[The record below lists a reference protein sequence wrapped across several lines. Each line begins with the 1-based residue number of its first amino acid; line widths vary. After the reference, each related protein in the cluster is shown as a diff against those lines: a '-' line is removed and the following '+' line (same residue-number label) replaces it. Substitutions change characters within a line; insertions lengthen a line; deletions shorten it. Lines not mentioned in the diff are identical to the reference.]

1 MDGMKILVEGG
12 FNLAAPVA
20 GIAVTASQARQVET
34 FITQATKSQEEQE
47 RVAEYYRTSRS
58 ACTPNATFFK
68 KEFRLEPIKPND
80 CIIQDKTMFT
90 VFSSVHMAIIFDDPE
105 IHRILK
111 ERMMGDEKFAEEA
124 LFTTTQN
131 IEFNINDFEQQAL
144 LPEEVYLLT
153 GLHLAVKYNIRMLKT
168 MMEVARRHKL
178 MQKVWEQKDFRD
190 LNILQFATF
199 NRTTECLE

>member
-1 MDGMKILVEGG
+1 M
-12 FNLAAPVA
+12 
-20 GIAVTASQARQVET
+20 TASQARQVET
-34 FITQATKSQEEQE
+34 FITQSTRSQEEQE

-58 ACTPNATFFK
+58 ACTPNETFFK
-68 KEFRLEPIKPND
+68 KEFRLEPLKPNE
-80 CIIQDKTMFT
+80 CIIQDKTIFT

-111 ERMMGDEKFAEEA
+111 ERMVGDKKFAEEV
-124 LFTTTQN
+124 LFTKTQN
-131 IEFNINDFEQQAL
+131 IKFNISHFEQHAL
-144 LPEEVYLLT
+144 LPEEAYLLT
-153 GLHLAVKYNIRMLKT
+153 GLHLAVKYNIKMLKT

-199 NRTTECLE
+199 NKTPECLE

>member
-1 MDGMKILVEGG
+1 MDGVKILVEGG

-20 GIAVTASQARQVET
+20 GISMTASQARQVET
-34 FITQATKSQEEQE
+34 FITQSTKSQEEQG
-47 RVAEYYRTSRS
+47 RVTEYYRTSRS
-58 ACTPNATFFK
+58 ACAPNATFFK
-68 KEFRLEPIKPND
+68 KEFRLEPIKPNE
-80 CIIQDKTMFT
+80 CIIQDKTIFT

-111 ERMMGDEKFAEEA
+111 ERMMGDKKFAEEA
-124 LFTTTQN
+124 LFTKTRN
-131 IEFNINDFEQQAL
+131 IEFNISHFEQQAL
-144 LPEEVYLLT
+144 LPEEAYLLT
-153 GLHLAVKYNIRMLKT
+153 GLHLAVKYNIEMLKT

-199 NRTTECLE
+199 NRTPDCLE